1 MSIEGLRTASS
12 HIEEPFMTEK
22 RFDAL
27 IPDEEAA
34 INYFFKIRYPDGLIC
49 PHCGAKSRVYR
60 CGNRPK
66 ICRCKNC
73 DNTFSIFKDTIFE
86 KSKSPIREWLKA
98 MRQFLIALYGHS
110 SMLLYRYKGMTKKT
124 AWRRLMQFRIAMA
137 NEEESDIFTGT
148 VEADETFVG
157 GKGQR
162 YPKSRSTGLYLPKE
176 KRKSG
181 RGTDNTSIFGI
192 KERASRHVLAKVM
205 PFDEKGERLTGK
217 QLLKEFEKKCE
228 SGTAIITDEYPGY
241 EILDKPPKVDL
252 SLLDDRYAPPP
263 SYSHHTVRH
272 KDGRFTAGPG
282 IHTNGI
288 EGFWSLL
295 KGSFDTYRKIT
306 DKYMQRYIDEICF
319 RQNTLAIR
327 GSQEEFDLLLKR
339 CVMK

>member
-1 MSIEGLRTASS
+1 
-12 HIEEPFMTEK
+12 MTEK

-34 INYFFKIRYPDGLIC
+34 INYFFNIRFPDGLYC
-49 PHCGAKSRVYR
+49 LKCGAKSRVYR
-60 CGNRPK
+60 CQNRLK

-98 MRQFLIALYGHS
+98 MRQFLNTLYGHS
-110 SMLLYRYKGMTKKT
+110 SMLLYRDKGISKKA

-137 NEEESDIFTGT
+137 NEEEPEVFSGT
-148 VEADETFVG
+148 VESDETFVG

-162 YPKSRSTGLYLPKE
+162 YPKSRSTGQYLPKE
-176 KRKSG
+176 KRKKG
-181 RGTDNTSIFGI
+181 RATDNTAVFGI
-192 KERASRHVLAKVM
+192 KERASRHVHAKVM

-217 QLLKEFEKKCE
+217 QLLKEFEEKCE
-228 SGTAIITDEYPGY
+228 NGTIIITDEYPGY
-241 EILDKPPKVDL
+241 DILDKRPKVDL
-252 SLLDDRYAPPP
+252 SLLDDGYAPPS
-263 SYSHHTVRH
+263 SYGHHTVRH
-272 KDGRFTAGPG
+272 KDGRFTAGTG

-288 EGFWSLL
+288 EGFWSML
-295 KGSFDTYRKIT
+295 KGSIDTYRKTT
-306 DKYMQRYIDEICF
+306 DKYLQCYVDEVCF

-339 CVMK
+339 CVLK